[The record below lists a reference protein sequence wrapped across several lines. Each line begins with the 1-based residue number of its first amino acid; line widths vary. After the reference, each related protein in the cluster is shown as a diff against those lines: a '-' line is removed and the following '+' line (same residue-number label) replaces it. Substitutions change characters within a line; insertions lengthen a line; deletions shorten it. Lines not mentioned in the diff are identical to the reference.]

1 MPYIKAMQ
9 TCLLSDTTVIQPIR
23 SVVTI
28 GNFDGVH
35 RGHQELFRQVR
46 ERAVLE
52 SARSVVVTFDPHPL
66 RVLRPDDHHIQL
78 ITTQEQKQELIA
90 QSGIDL
96 LLVIPFTLRFAALTA
111 EQFVQEILV
120 QQLNACHLIVGHDY
134 VFGRGRTGTREL
146 LVALGKS
153 HGFSVT
159 AIDQVGERELIFSSS
174 MVRQMVTAGHVE
186 EASHILGRPHQVV
199 GQVVPGRQIGRAL
212 GFPTANI
219 APLNELTPG
228 DGVYAVFVRT
238 RNGGR
243 YQGACSIGT
252 NPTFNGTTRSIE
264 VFLLDHD
271 EDLYGQEVRL
281 DFIARLRGI
290 ESFPTPEALMS
301 QITHDVETTR
311 RILSASDGTG
321 VCGE

>member
-9 TCLLSDTTVIQPIR
+9 TCLLSDTTIIPAIP

-35 RGHQELFRQVR
+35 RGHQELFRQVK

-66 RVLRPDDHHIQL
+66 RVLRPDDNRVQL
-78 ITTQEQKQELIA
+78 ITTQAQKQELIA

-96 LLVIPFTLRFAALTA
+96 LVVIPFTLRFAELTA
-111 EQFVQEILV
+111 QQFVQSILV
-120 QQLNACHLIVGHDY
+120 NRLQSCHLIIGHDY
-134 VFGRGRTGTREL
+134 VFGRGRSGTREL
-146 LVALGKS
+146 LVAMGKVY
-153 HGFSVT
+153 GFNVT
-159 AIDQVGERELIFSSS
+159 SIDQVGERELVFSSS
-174 MVRQMVTAGHVE
+174 RVRQLVAVGHVE
-186 EASHILGRPHQVV
+186 EAAQILGRPHQVV

-219 APLNELTPG
+219 SPHNELTPG
-228 DGVYAVFVRT
+228 DGVYAVFVKT

-243 YQGACSIGT
+243 HQGACSIGN
-252 NPTFNGTTRSIE
+252 NPTFNGENRSIE

-290 ESFPTPEALMS
+290 QTFASPEALMM

-311 RILSASDGTG
+311 SILSSSNGTG